1 MQTQY
6 YAGWDGGG
14 TKTLCR
20 VLYQDGT
27 APQPFTAGALN
38 PNGTVAGQC
47 EATVADLLRNMAA
60 LPGGLDA
67 CRMLCIGAAGISN
80 PATRVHLQN
89 ALQAGGYHGPVTFT
103 GDQQTALYGALGG
116 PGGIVLIA
124 GTGSICYGQ
133 STDGREARSGGWGS
147 LMDDEGGGFA
157 LGRDALAAVVRAED
171 GRIAPT
177 VLHDAVFKALQV
189 GAVRELI
196 GKIYAPG
203 FGKREVAA
211 LAPLVGAAA
220 EQGDAAALQ
229 IVEKAGRE
237 LALLVRRKA
246 GAAIGAYRFCGQR
259 AAKVRPGA
267 QRRPNAAANPA
278 AAAHPGR
285 TAGRRRCRCR
295 AAGTLQGRRIKVYRP
310 G

>member
-89 ALQAGGYHGPVTFT
+89 ALQAGGYHGSVTFT

-237 LALLVRRKA
+237 LALLVCPVAEKLGLQSARIAFAGSVLQKCAPVRSAAQTQLQTLLPQLTLAEPQGDAAA
-246 GAAIGAYRFCGQR
+246 GAVLLA
-259 AAKVRPGA
+259 
-267 QRRPNAAANPA
+267 
-278 AAAHPGR
+278 
-285 TAGRRRCRCR
+285 RCK
-295 AAGTLQGRRIKVYRP
+295 AEE
-310 G
+310 

>member
-80 PATRVHLQN
+80 PAPR
-89 ALQAGGYHGPVTFT
+89 VTFT

-177 VLHDAVFKALQV
+177 VLHDAVFEALQV

-237 LALLVRRKA
+237 LALLVRPVAEKLGLQSARIAFAGSVLQKCAPVRSAAQTQLQTLLPQLTLAEPQGDAAA
-246 GAAIGAYRFCGQR
+246 GAVLLA
-259 AAKVRPGA
+259 
-267 QRRPNAAANPA
+267 
-278 AAAHPGR
+278 
-285 TAGRRRCRCR
+285 RCK
-295 AAGTLQGRRIKVYRP
+295 AEE
-310 G
+310 

>member
-103 GDQQTALYGALGG
+103 GDQQTALY
-116 PGGIVLIA
+116 
-124 GTGSICYGQ
+124 
-133 STDGREARSGGWGS
+133 
-147 LMDDEGGGFA
+147 
-157 LGRDALAAVVRAED
+157 
-171 GRIAPT
+171 
-177 VLHDAVFKALQV
+177 DAVFKALQV

-237 LALLVRRKA
+237 LALLVRPVAEKLGLQSARIAFAGSVLQKCAPVRSAAQTQLQTLLPQLTLAEPQGDAAA
-246 GAAIGAYRFCGQR
+246 GAVLLA
-259 AAKVRPGA
+259 
-267 QRRPNAAANPA
+267 
-278 AAAHPGR
+278 
-285 TAGRRRCRCR
+285 RCK
-295 AAGTLQGRRIKVYRP
+295 AEE
-310 G
+310 

>member
-133 STDGREARSGGWGS
+133 SIDGREARSGGWGH
-147 LMDDEGGGFA
+147 LIDDEGSAYA
-157 LGRDALAAVVRAED
+157 LGRDILRAVVRAAD
-171 GRIAPT
+171 GRAPATALTELVAQRLGAPGVQPVIRFTYAPT
-177 VLHDAVFKALQV
+177 TTKK
-189 GAVRELI
+189 EI
-196 GKIYAPG
+196 
-203 FGKREVAA
+203 AA
-211 LAPLVGAAA
+211 LAPLLDPALQ
-220 EQGDAAALQ
+220 QGDAAAQ
-229 IVEKAGRE
+229 AIIAHAADE
-237 LALLVRRKA
+237 LT
-246 GAAIGAYRFCGQR
+246 QM
-259 AAKVRPGA
+259 
-267 QRRPNAAANPA
+267 A
-278 AAAHPGR
+278 AAAMQPLGLQ
-285 TAGRRRCRCR
+285 TGSMALLGSVLQKNETLR
-295 AAGTLQGRRIKVYRP
+295 AAVITRLTAQFPTLTFPEPVGDAADGAAVMAENS
-310 G
+310 

>member
-1 MQTQY
+1 M
-6 YAGWDGGG
+6 YANTVLRRVGIWRHQDP
-14 TKTLCR
+14 CR
-20 VLYQDGT
+20 VLYQDGVA

-38 PNGTVAGQC
+38 PNGTVAGR
-47 EATVADLLRNMAA
+47 EATADLLRNMAA

-157 LGRDALAAVVRAED
+157 LGRTPWRRSSVPRM
-171 GRIAPT
+171 
-177 VLHDAVFKALQV
+177 
-189 GAVRELI
+189 
-196 GKIYAPG
+196 
-203 FGKREVAA
+203 AA
-211 LAPLVGAAA
+211 LPPPCCTM
-220 EQGDAAALQ
+220 Q
-229 IVEKAGRE
+229 
-237 LALLVRRKA
+237 
-246 GAAIGAYRFCGQR
+246 CS
-259 AAKVRPGA
+259 
-267 QRRPNAAANPA
+267 
-278 AAAHPGR
+278 
-285 TAGRRRCRCR
+285 RRCRS
-295 AAGTLQGRRIKVYRP
+295 APSGS
-310 G
+310 

>member
-80 PATRVHLQN
+80 PA
-89 ALQAGGYHGPVTFT
+89 TFT

-177 VLHDAVFKALQV
+177 VLHDAVFEALQV

-237 LALLVRRKA
+237 LALLVRPVAEKLGLQSARIAFAGSVLQKCAPVRSAAQTQLQTLLPQLTLAEPQGDAAA
-246 GAAIGAYRFCGQR
+246 GAVLLA
-259 AAKVRPGA
+259 
-267 QRRPNAAANPA
+267 
-278 AAAHPGR
+278 
-285 TAGRRRCRCR
+285 RCK
-295 AAGTLQGRRIKVYRP
+295 AEE
-310 G
+310 

>member
-133 STDGREARSGGWGS
+133 TTDGREARSGGWGH
-147 LMDDEGGGFA
+147 LIDDEGSAYA
-157 LGRDALAAVVRAED
+157 LGRDILRAVVRAAD
-171 GRIAPT
+171 GRAPATALTELVAQRLGAPGVQPVIRFTYAPT
-177 VLHDAVFKALQV
+177 TTKK
-189 GAVRELI
+189 EI
-196 GKIYAPG
+196 
-203 FGKREVAA
+203 AA
-211 LAPLVGAAA
+211 LAPLLDPALQ
-220 EQGDAAALQ
+220 QGDAAAQ
-229 IVEKAGRE
+229 AIIAHAADE
-237 LALLVRRKA
+237 LT
-246 GAAIGAYRFCGQR
+246 QM
-259 AAKVRPGA
+259 
-267 QRRPNAAANPA
+267 A
-278 AAAHPGR
+278 AAAMQPLGLQ
-285 TAGRRRCRCR
+285 TGSMALLGSVLQKNETLR
-295 AAGTLQGRRIKVYRP
+295 AAVITRLTAQFPTLTFPEPVGDAADGAAVMAENS
-310 G
+310 

>member
-6 YAGWDGGG
+6 FAGWDGGG

-27 APQPFTAGALN
+27 APQPMTAGALN

-47 EATVADLLRNMAA
+47 EATVAALLAQMSA

-80 PATRVHLQN
+80 PATRTHLQA
-89 ALQAGGYHGPVTFT
+89 ALQKGGYHGAVCFT

-133 STDGREARSGGWGS
+133 TLDGREARTGGWGS
-147 LMDDEGGGFA
+147 LMDDEGGGYA
-157 LGRDALAAVVRAED
+157 LGRDALAAVVRTED
-171 GRIAPT
+171 GREAPT
-177 VLHDAVFKALQV
+177 LLHDAVYAALRVQNIR
-189 GAVRELI
+189 ALI
-196 GKIYAPG
+196 GCIYAPG

-211 LAPLVGAAA
+211 LAPLVGQAAQ
-220 EQGDAAALQ
+220 QGDAAALR

-237 LALLVRRKA
+237 LALLVRPVAEKL
-246 GAAIGAYRFCGQR
+246 GLQQ
-259 AAKVRPGA
+259 AKVAFAGSVLQKCAPVRSAAETHLHPFLPQMTLAEPQGEATMGA
-267 QRRPNAAANPA
+267 VLLARRQAENA
-278 AAAHPGR
+278 
-285 TAGRRRCRCR
+285 
-295 AAGTLQGRRIKVYRP
+295 
-310 G
+310 

>member
-1 MQTQY
+1 MMPY
-6 YAGWDGGG
+6 YVGIDGGG
-14 TKTLCR
+14 TKTAVELRTRGSAAHSRAVFGPLNCNSDR
-20 VLYQDGT
+20 TAAAKTLTDTLAWLAAQPEGLAGCDG
-27 APQPFTAGALN
+27 
-38 PNGTVAGQC
+38 
-47 EATVADLLRNMAA
+47 
-60 LPGGLDA
+60 
-67 CRMLCIGAAGISN
+67 LCIGSAGISN
-80 PATRVHLQN
+80 PDAYNFIQDIIR
-89 ALQAGGYHGPVTFT
+89 AGGYTGPLQIV
-103 GDQQTALYGALGG
+103 GDQVTALAGALGQPVG
-116 PGGIVLIA
+116 TVLIA
-124 GTGSICYGQ
+124 GTGSICYAR
-133 STDGREARSGGWGS
+133 TADGREARSGGWGS

-237 LALLVRRKA
+237 LALLVRPVAEKLGLQSARIAFAGSVLQKCAPVRSAAQTQLQTLLPQLTLAEPQGDAAA
-246 GAAIGAYRFCGQR
+246 GAVLLA
-259 AAKVRPGA
+259 
-267 QRRPNAAANPA
+267 
-278 AAAHPGR
+278 
-285 TAGRRRCRCR
+285 RCK
-295 AAGTLQGRRIKVYRP
+295 AEE
-310 G
+310 

>member
-38 PNGTVAGQC
+38 PNGTVAGQGARPPWPTC
-47 EATVADLLRNMAA
+47 CAIWPRCRA
-60 LPGGLDA
+60 GWDA

-89 ALQAGGYHGPVTFT
+89 ALQAGGYHGLVTFT

-171 GRIAPT
+171 WP
-177 VLHDAVFKALQV
+177 H
-189 GAVRELI
+189 
-196 GKIYAPG
+196 
-203 FGKREVAA
+203 
-211 LAPLVGAAA
+211 
-220 EQGDAAALQ
+220 
-229 IVEKAGRE
+229 
-237 LALLVRRKA
+237 
-246 GAAIGAYRFCGQR
+246 
-259 AAKVRPGA
+259 RPHRCCTM
-267 QRRPNAAANPA
+267 QCL
-278 AAAHPGR
+278 
-285 TAGRRRCRCR
+285 RRCRS
-295 AAGTLQGRRIKVYRP
+295 APSGN
-310 G
+310 